1 MSEIGRVAAV
11 AVVAALCAVLTR
23 KAAPECAIALA
34 LAAGAMILAFCGG
47 ALSSVLDFLD
57 DLAQT
62 GGLSQS
68 VVTPVVKTAGIAVVT
83 KIAAEICRDAQEGG
97 LAGTVETA
105 GTILALLTAVPL
117 LTAVLSTL
125 EGLL

>member
-1 MSEIGRVAAV
+1 MSEMGRVAAV

-23 KAAPECAIALA
+23 KAAPEFAILLA

-47 ALSSVLDFLD
+47 ALSSVLELLD
-57 DLAQT
+57 ELAQT
-62 GGLSQS
+62 GGLSQA
-68 VVTPVVKTAGIAVVT
+68 VVAPVIKTAGIAVVT
-83 KIAAEICRDAQEGG
+83 KITAEICRDAQEGG
-97 LAGTVETA
+97 LAGAVETA
-105 GTILALLTAVPL
+105 GTILTLMAAVPL

>member
-1 MSEIGRVAAV
+1 M
-11 AVVAALCAVLTR
+11 
-23 KAAPECAIALA
+23 
-34 LAAGAMILAFCGG
+34 
-47 ALSSVLDFLD
+47 LDFLD

-83 KIAAEICRDAQEGG
+83 KIAAEICRDAQGG